1 MVSHTNWKPEEDLT
15 DLTSNFRK
23 IIDHILAF
31 HFGPITKFTLRI
43 PYFDIC
49 PIIDDFI
56 HFLSRNGIQHLVLRL
71 PIRGKPYELPSS
83 LFTCSQLRHLT
94 LQNCVIPH
102 QPAFK
107 GFDRLISL
115 ELRDVT
121 ISCELLERFVSHCL
135 LVEQFVLQIS
145 GASRNIIK
153 ISAPIL
159 RSNDYT
165 GNLRCV
171 CLKTIPLEK
180 LSLSHREY
188 YLGAGKCNIAKFF
201 ELFSVLEHLHLNDMP
216 FAAGVGEVPTRLSH
230 DLYCVKHLSISS
242 IDLSDSDEVSCALCL
257 IRSFPNL
264 QSMEIKVESDDN
276 HVPPLK
282 SLEVEHFSDVTFN
295 HLREVKLIQTNGT
308 IPEIQLV
315 KLLLTKSPE
324 LERMLIVPCLVEEFA
339 TAHIL
344 AELIR
349 FQRASPNAEVVYNL
363 DKHPNPQNQENLG
376 KTKMKSGKSHPEEE
390 EEDEYDVGSNR
401 DATPSS
407 K

>member
-1 MVSHTNWKPEEDLT
+1 MLSHTNWKPEEDLT

-31 HFGPITKFTLRI
+31 HFGPVTKFTLRI

-121 ISCELLERFVSHCL
+121 ISCELLERFVSRCL

-145 GASRNIIK
+145 
-153 ISAPIL
+153 
-159 RSNDYT
+159 
-165 GNLRCV
+165 
-171 CLKTIPLEK
+171 
-180 LSLSHREY
+180 
-188 YLGAGKCNIAKFF
+188 
-201 ELFSVLEHLHLNDMP
+201 
-216 FAAGVGEVPTRLSH
+216 GVGEVPTRLSH

-295 HLREVKLIQTNGT
+295 HLREVKLMQTNGT

-339 TAHIL
+339 TVHIL

-363 DKHPNPQNQENLG
+363 DKHPNPRPVSFSLAQMFSEENLG

>member
-1 MVSHTNWKPEEDLT
+1 MKCKEKKLYCSRTLPPDMLNNFPENVIDKILMCLPFRDAVRTNILSTKWRYVWRILPELMLSHTNWKPEEDLT

-23 IIDHILAF
+23 IIDHILSF
-31 HFGPITKFTLRI
+31 HFGPVTKFTLSI

-49 PIIDDFI
+49 PIIDDLI

-71 PIRGKPYELPSS
+71 PIRGKPYEVPSS

-107 GFDRLISL
+107 RFERLISL

-121 ISCELLERFVSHCL
+121 ISCKLLEHFISRCL
-135 LVEQFVLQIS
+135 LVEQLVLQIS

-153 ISAPIL
+153 ISAPML

-171 CLKTIPLEK
+171 CLKTIPLLAK

-201 ELFSVLEHLHLNDMP
+201 EPFSALEHIHLNDM
-216 FAAGVGEVPTRLSH
+216 
-230 DLYCVKHLSISS
+230 
-242 IDLSDSDEVSCALCL
+242 
-257 IRSFPNL
+257 
-264 QSMEIKVESDDN
+264 VESDDN
-276 HVPPLK
+276 HVPPLE

-295 HLREVKLIQTNGT
+295 HLREVKIMQTNVT

-315 KLLLTKSPE
+315 KLLLAKSPE
-324 LERMLIVPCLVEEFA
+324 LVRILIVPCLVKEFA
-339 TAHIL
+339 TVHIL

-349 FQRASPNAEVVYNL
+349 LQRASPNAEVEYNL
-363 DKHPNPQNQENLG
+363 DKHPNPRPVSFSLARKFSEVDEN
-376 KTKMKSGKSHPEEE
+376 
-390 EEDEYDVGSNR
+390 
-401 DATPSS
+401 
-407 K
+407 